1 MGPARAW
8 AGAARRAPAAC
19 LVRPC
24 GALALGRP
32 CPGPGVSRRPR
43 RSPCPRRRPPAS
55 DAWAPEGCAG
65 WGGARGP
72 GRGHDPGGSSGA
84 WPWPALLSPGVEP
97 HSSCMRLCPREDAPP
112 HPSSAPRVRPRTR
125 GWLRPLLCFLS
136 LPNPP
141 ANPGSWLSRS
151 QTPRPAFPPL
161 TPRFPVLGEGLQ
173 PRPHPWPR
181 ALGLGAG
188 RGGGAWARPQH
199 GAQQPWA
206 EAHTS
211 PAGVQEGGGVPSVS
225 PREMRTPRAAVGTQS
240 PGSRSHL

>member
-1 MGPARAW
+1 MQTCGRADDRVGERGRRPLAPQSAHRSMGPAGARA
-8 AGAARRAPAAC
+8 GPARRAPAAC

-84 WPWPALLSPGVEP
+84 WPWPALVSPGVEP

-125 GWLRPLLCFLS
+125 GWLRPLLRFLS

-188 RGGGAWARPQH
+188 RGGGAWARP
-199 GAQQPWA
+199 
-206 EAHTS
+206 
-211 PAGVQEGGGVPSVS
+211 PAW
-225 PREMRTPRAAVGTQS
+225 RTAALG
-240 PGSRSHL
+240 